1 MYLLLFSCFLP
12 PEAPDLVPDLGEFE
26 RSLRYYP
33 YLDQQIIY
41 YLTCAREENCLAS
54 SANGKPSSN
63 TRLVSSVS
71 ICTCHDVDIT
81 CEYVYKTS
89 VGDLEISML

>member
-1 MYLLLFSCFLP
+1 MPYLYTTIISFSPLNFLF
-12 PEAPDLVPDLGEFE
+12 PEAPDLVPDLEEFE

-54 SANGKPSSN
+54 SALGKSVN
-63 TRLVSSVS
+63 HMRLVS
-71 ICTCHDVDIT
+71 
-81 CEYVYKTS
+81 
-89 VGDLEISML
+89 L